1 MSETTA
7 NGTTPQHRAQRERD
21 ALLQLARDMA
31 QGVPSAGRVL
41 LHLAQTAQS
50 FTTAAGA
57 CVLELDNDSCRVTAP
72 TGLLEPY
79 TAHTYQIMPPPS
91 LFRQALASRQVVLT
105 NDGANDPRV
114 DPRFRDAMQIRHVAV
129 APIVVNDSVDGLL
142 VIVNSAEPNGFSQ
155 SDAEFLQ
162 RLADF
167 SAVALRD
174 NALVGQAEAAA
185 GAARLQ
191 AHEAAVAARRNAVL
205 VRTAEALAGVGAPEA
220 VYAHIGEIVRELL
233 GAGGFSI
240 YDVDL
245 EQNVAAL
252 VFQSGIG
259 SVHPEQASAQFWQ
272 TRMASVVRDGVPVF
286 VDDMT
291 AGSPTEL
298 RLTAT
303 LREAGIAGLAL
314 LPLRI
319 SGRVWGLMSI
329 RFVAPREND
338 TSEHEFLEAFASQ
351 VALALRNARYV
362 NDLNARA
369 RRLTQ
374 LADAQQ
380 HLAGILDAARLPDA
394 ILEALAMVV
403 TATSYELLETT
414 PDGSLELLGA
424 RGPGAE
430 SSRSE
435 SDCDVLSIPMHAD
448 RQPSRL
454 LRLRT
459 NNAAGFDA
467 HDADLVAI
475 LARHA
480 MQAFETAQLFGAQ
493 ETERQRAEASARIA
507 RATLESGGVASVLRA
522 VLDILHDI
530 APSSG
535 KALGVARARDGRIE
549 YVAAVGSLL
558 GLVGHRPEGTRGLL
572 GISPDGRPVEFDSL
586 SDQAPPLL
594 RDRVSDE
601 RVLVLPLMARD
612 HALGALLVSSTAA
625 QPLSYRER
633 VSLEQLAASVALA
646 VDAVLLDEEERHTR
660 ERERTLA
667 TALTTIDHPVFILD
681 GEHIRYANPAA
692 AREYGWTT
700 GELLGKP
707 FSELVIPAKLGAADA
722 EQRHRRRDGSEFAAA
737 VTESALRAQDGVV
750 HGAVISVRDVT
761 MDRAVAEQ
769 LRHSEKMVALGELVA
784 GVAHEINNPLTGIS
798 AFAEL
803 LLEDELNHEQRE
815 SVQLIKRESERATQ
829 VIRDLLLFARKSD
842 TSLGPVDVN
851 ALLAQTLR
859 LRAYVL
865 RSNEIEVSLHLDQ
878 SCPTVQG
885 DAQRL
890 QQVIL
895 NLITNAEHAM
905 EGRPLRQLTLRTRVY
920 NERVLISVEDTGKG
934 MEPTVLQR
942 LFEPFFTTKPPGIGT
957 GLGLSVSYGIARA
970 HDGTIEVQSTPDVG
984 TTFTLNLPTP
994 VSGGAVV
1001 E

>member
-1 MSETTA
+1 MTNTEINTGTSA
-7 NGTTPQHRAQRERD
+7 NRAQRERD
-21 ALLQLARDMA
+21 ALLQLARHMA
-31 QGVPSAGRVL
+31 QGAPSASRVL
-41 LHLAQTAQS
+41 LHLAETAQS
-50 FTTAAGA
+50 FTSAAGA
-57 CVLELDNDSCRVTAP
+57 CVLALHNDSFRVTAP
-72 TGLLEPY
+72 TGIASPY
-79 TAHTYQIMPPPS
+79 AAQTFQIMPPPS
-91 LFRQALASRQVVLT
+91 LFREAYGTRQVVIT
-105 NDGANDPRV
+105 NDGVNDPRV
-114 DPRFRDAMQIRHVAV
+114 DPRFRDALQIRHVAV
-129 APIVVNDSVDGLL
+129 APVVVNDSVDGLL
-142 VIVNSAEPNGFSQ
+142 VVVNSDQSTGFSEQ
-155 SDAEFLQ
+155 DAEFLQ

-174 NALVGQAEAAA
+174 SALVQQAKLAASD
-185 GAARLQ
+185 ARLQ
-191 AHEAAVAARRNAVL
+191 AHEAALAARRNAVL
-205 VRTAEALAGVGAPEA
+205 VRTAEVLAGVGEPEV
-220 VYAHIGEIVRELL
+220 VYAHIGDIVRELL

-240 YDVDL
+240 YDVNL
-245 EQNVAAL
+245 EQKIAAL
-252 VFQSGIG
+252 VFQTGTG

-272 TRMASVVRDGVPVF
+272 TRMATVVRDGVPEF
-286 VDDMT
+286 VDDRT
-291 AGSPTEL
+291 TDSATEL
-298 RLTAT
+298 RLTAS

-319 SGRVWGLMSI
+319 SGRVRGLMSI
-329 RFVAPREND
+329 RFVAARD
-338 TSEHEFLEAFASQ
+338 ADQSERTFLEAFASQ
-351 VALALRNARYV
+351 VALALRNARFV

-369 RRLTQ
+369 HRLTK

-380 HLAGILDAARLPDA
+380 HLAGIVDAARLPDA

-403 TATSYELLETT
+403 TATSYELLQTT
-414 PDGSLELLGA
+414 GDGSLQLLST
-424 RGPGAE
+424 RGPGNEAT
-430 SSRSE
+430 RSD

-448 RQPSRL
+448 RQPSRM

-459 NNAAGFDA
+459 NNPVGFDA

-480 MQAFETAQLFGAQ
+480 MQAFETAHLFGAQ

-507 RATLESGGVASVLRA
+507 RATLESGGVASASRA
-522 VLDILHDI
+522 ILTILHDI

-535 KALGVARARDGRIE
+535 KALGVARARDGHVE

-558 GLVGHRPEGTRGLL
+558 ELVGYRPQGVRGLL
-572 GISPDGRPVEFDSL
+572 DLAPDGRPVEFDNL
-586 SDQAPPLL
+586 SEQAPPLL
-594 RDRVSDE
+594 RARVPDE
-601 RVLVLPLMARD
+601 RAIIVPLMARER
-612 HALGALLVSSTAA
+612 ALGALLVSATTE
-625 QPLSYRER
+625 QPLLARDR
-633 VSLEQLAASVALA
+633 ATLEQLAASVALA
-646 VDAVLLDEEERHTR
+646 VDAVLLDEEERHGR

-681 GEHIRYANPAA
+681 GEYIRYANPAA

-707 FSELVIPAKLGAADA
+707 FSDLVVSVKLAAKTT
-722 EQRHRRRDGSEFAAA
+722 EQRHRRRDSSEFTAA
-737 VTESALRAQDGVV
+737 VAESALHTEDGVA
-750 HGAVISVRDVT
+750 HGAVISVHDVT

-803 LLEDELNHEQRE
+803 LLEDELNYEQRE

-842 TSLGPVDVN
+842 TLLGPVDVN
-851 ALLAQTLR
+851 ALLEQTLR

-865 RSNEIEVSLHLDQ
+865 RSREIEVSLHLDR
-878 SCPTVQG
+878 SCPSVQG

-905 EGRPLRQLTLRTRVY
+905 EGRPHRQLTLRTRVL
-920 NERVLISVEDTGKG
+920 NERVLISVEDSGWG
-934 MEPTVLQR
+934 MEPTVQQR
-942 LFEPFFTTKPPGIGT
+942 LFEPFFTTKPPGVGT
-957 GLGLSVSYGIARA
+957 GLGLSVSYGIARV
-970 HDGTIEVQSTPDVG
+970 HDGTLEVQSTPDVG
-984 TTFTLNLPTP
+984 TTFTVNLPAP
-994 VSGGAVV
+994 SDGARV